1 MLDIVG
7 VYVTLGIICDML
19 MISYFHMYF
28 HPSIVTSV
36 SKFPGESLIKLPLPM
51 MNTSADN
58 ESNTDFN

>member
-19 MISYFHMYF
+19 MISYSHVYF
-28 HPSIVTSV
+28 YPSIVTSV
-36 SKFPGESLIKLPLPM
+36 PKFPGESLIKLPLPM